1 MALIPTIDYFSRDWD
16 SLRSDMLQLIPFFT
30 PEWTDRN
37 PNDLGVVLIEL
48 FAYMGDITHFYID
61 RRAQDLYLPTAFTRQ
76 SVVNM
81 LKLIDYN
88 VPGKQA
94 ATADELF
101 TITDSPYDEVI
112 TVPRATKLEA
122 PAGTGGTPVKFE
134 TLDEYLFAYTT
145 LTATVIGGVGIN
157 SITVANSLEFTVGD
171 VVNLR
176 DDVTPAGET
185 LTIESIP
192 DSSTIV
198 FTGDV
203 GGTYTAGTPTPNA
216 RVSAMAASIPVQEG
230 TTYNEGIG
238 TSDGIEWQ
246 IIAFSR
252 LNIIEGSI
260 EIIVDEGTPEL
271 WTEIESL
278 GYATPGQKVYE
289 LSRNFEGYVTVRF
302 GDGILGKI
310 PNTGATI
317 SSIYRVG
324 GGIGG
329 NVGADTI
336 TRLLDVISST
346 GGPVNFTVTNPV
358 QSSGGA
364 EEQSIDNA
372 KLLGPKSLRAL
383 GRAVTL
389 EDYATLA
396 RTVTGVREAN
406 AVRRGSALYRE
417 IDVYIVPE
425 GGYVP
430 TNALITAV
438 QVYLQARA
446 MAGETVYVQGP
457 THVVGL
463 LITATVHILPTYD
476 AEDIQIAVE
485 SVLSNFFDVDAEGTQ
500 FGRDVNLSDIM
511 ALIDNVTGVDY
522 VDVAQLTLDPA
533 STLTWEISPDDPAV
547 ASYIVGL
554 NTLALIDQ
562 TYTIT
567 FTNPTTYTVK
577 NGLGVHVGTGT
588 LSSPGVELATTDG
601 ALRMMLVDGTDAM
614 VAGDRATFRTSQ
626 YIGNVEIDGF
636 EIRQLD
642 TQTLSFE
649 GGA

>member
-1 MALIPTIDYFSRDWD
+1 
-16 SLRSDMLQLIPFFT
+16 
-30 PEWTDRN
+30 
-37 PNDLGVVLIEL
+37 
-48 FAYMGDITHFYID
+48 
-61 RRAQDLYLPTAFTRQ
+61 
-76 SVVNM
+76 
-81 LKLIDYN
+81 
-88 VPGKQA
+88 
-94 ATADELF
+94 
-101 TITDSPYDEVI
+101 
-112 TVPRATKLEA
+112 
-122 PAGTGGTPVKFE
+122 
-134 TLDEYLFAYTT
+134 
-145 LTATVIGGVGIN
+145 
-157 SITVANSLEFTVGD
+157 VANSLEFTVGD

-176 DDVTPAGET
+176 DNATLAGET

-203 GGTYTAGTPTPNA
+203 VGTYTVGAPNA

-230 TTYNEGIG
+230 TTYSEGIG

-246 IIAFSR
+246 IVAFPR

-271 WTEIESL
+271 WTKIESL

-289 LSRNFEGYVTVRF
+289 LSRNFEGYVTARF

-310 PNTGATI
+310 PNTGAAI

-324 GGIGG
+324 GGITG

-463 LITATVHILPTYD
+463 LITATVHVGPTYD

-485 SVLSNFFDVDAEGTQ
+485 SALSNFFDVDAEGTQ

-533 STLTWEISPDDPAV
+533 STLTWEISPDDPAE
-547 ASYIVGL
+547 ADYIVGL

-567 FTNPTTYTVK
+567 FTNPTTYTVRD
-577 NGLGVHVGTGT
+577 GLGVLVGTGT
-588 LSSPGVELATTDG
+588 LGVELATTDG
-601 ALRMMLVDGTDAM
+601 ALRLMLVAGTDAM
-614 VAGDRATFRTSQ
+614 VANDRATFRTSQ

>member
-1 MALIPTIDYFSRDWD
+1 MALTPTIDYFSRDWD

-88 VPGKQA
+88 VSGKQA

-101 TITDSPYDEVI
+101 TITDAPYDEAI
-112 TVPRATKLEA
+112 TIPRATRLEA
-122 PAGTGGTPVKFE
+122 PAGTGGSPIQFE
-134 TLDEYLFAYTT
+134 TLDEYVFAYTT
-145 LTATVIGGVGIN
+145 LTVNASGS
-157 SITVANSLEFTVGD
+157 SITVVNSLDFTVGD

-176 DDVTPAGET
+176 DDANTTGEP

-198 FTGDV
+198 FTGSIA
-203 GGTYTAGTPTPNA
+203 GAYTVANNA
-216 RVSAMAASIPVQEG
+216 RVSAMQAYISVQEG
-230 TTYNEGIG
+230 TTYNESIG
-238 TSDGIEWQ
+238 TSDGLEWQ
-246 IIAFSR
+246 IVAFPR

-260 EIIVDEGTPEL
+260 EIIIDEGTPEL
-271 WTEIESL
+271 WAAIESL

-289 LSRNFEGYVTVRF
+289 LSRNFEGYVTARF

-310 PNTGATI
+310 PNTGAPI

-324 GGIGG
+324 GGVIG

-336 TRLLDVISST
+336 TKLLDSISST
-346 GGPVNFTVTNPV
+346 GGPVNFSVTNPA

-364 EEQSIDNA
+364 EEQSIDSA

-406 AVRRGSALYRE
+406 AVRRGSPLFRE
-417 IDVYIVPE
+417 IDVFIVPE

-430 TNALITAV
+430 TNALIDAV
-438 QVYLQARA
+438 QVYLQDRA

-457 THVVGL
+457 THIVGL
-463 LITATVHILPTYD
+463 LITATVHVLPTYD
-476 AEDIQIAVE
+476 SDDVRISVE
-485 SVLSNFFDVDAEGTQ
+485 LALSDFFDVDAEGTQ
-500 FGRDVNLSDIM
+500 FDRDVNLSDVM

-522 VDVAQLTLDPA
+522 VDVSQLTLDPA

-547 ASYIVGL
+547 VDYIIGL

-567 FTNPTTYTVK
+567 FTGATTYTVRD
-577 NGLGVHVGTGT
+577 GGGVLVSGADGVLGT
-588 LSSPGVELATTDG
+588 ELVTTDG
-601 ALRMMLVDGTDAM
+601 ALRIKLSAGSDAM
-614 VAGDRATFRTSQ
+614 ANNDRAIFRTSQ
-626 YIGNVEIDGF
+626 YIGNVEVGGF